1 MLGGRCHKNKTGFDL
16 IGMFVGSEGLL
27 GIVTEITCRLIPSP
41 PTRAML
47 SATFGSFADAAKT
60 VQNILGSGYL
70 PAALEI
76 ADKFTL
82 SATRNHVGS
91 EMIPDGEAFLLVEL
105 DGQIESVILEVD
117 ALAKLIKENGS
128 LTVEVA
134 KDEKGCDDIWEI
146 RRAFS
151 YSLRATGLTKLN
163 EDIVVPRGRLVELVK
178 FCEDLQAEIN
188 MPIACFGH
196 AGDGNIHVNVMVEEI
211 EKEDNRAKS
220 DQALDRLFKKVISM
234 NGVVSGEH
242 GIGIAKKKWF
252 NEALDPG
259 AFNLHQ
265 ILKSALDPNSVLNPG
280 KFV

>member
-1 MLGGRCHKNKTGFDL
+1 
-16 IGMFVGSEGLL
+16 
-27 GIVTEITCRLIPSP
+27 
-41 PTRAML
+41 
-47 SATFGSFADAAKT
+47 
-60 VQNILGSGYL
+60 
-70 PAALEI
+70 
-76 ADKFTL
+76 
-82 SATRNHVGS
+82 
-91 EMIPDGEAFLLVEL
+91 
-105 DGQIESVILEVD
+105 
-117 ALAKLIKENGS
+117 
-128 LTVEVA
+128 
-134 KDEKGCDDIWEI
+134 
-146 RRAFS
+146 
-151 YSLRATGLTKLN
+151 
-163 EDIVVPRGRLVELVK
+163 
-178 FCEDLQAEIN
+178 